1 MFQTITVL
9 GSTGSIGRQTL
20 ELVEFHGIEVYGLA
34 CHSQF
39 NLLLEQIEQ
48 FKPKIVAI
56 SDEAAA
62 KQLKEQLPSSC
73 TPKIYTGEDGVAA
86 LAAEPVDLVVA
97 AIVGMAGLNPCLKA
111 AAVGNQLALANKEA
125 LVCAG
130 NLLLAEVAAHGMEIL
145 PVDSEHWAIFD
156 CLGGKHEDLS
166 VVYLTASGGPFRGAS
181 RTDLENV
188 TLEQALNHPTW
199 SMGPKIT
206 IDSATLMNKG
216 LEMIEA
222 AYLFNVNEAQIKPVV
237 HPQSIVHSAVLW
249 QDGSCTAQLG
259 VPDMRLPIQGVL
271 SYPKKVRGLVEPF
284 DFLSASA
291 RELTFEAVDEEVFA
305 CLSLARA
312 ALRAGG
318 SHPLVLNAA
327 NEVAVWAFLRGELPF
342 LAIEACIEHCL
353 DRYAAMKDSARD
365 NYTALLELDRET
377 RVIAKEYLKKYE

>member
-1 MFQTITVL
+1 MFRKITVL

-34 CHSQF
+34 CHSQTD
-39 NLLLEQIEQ
+39 LLLQQIEKFRPQ
-48 FKPKIVAI
+48 VVAV
-56 SDEAAA
+56 SDEQAAR
-62 KQLKEQLPSSC
+62 KLREYFSGSS
-73 TPKIYTGEDGVAA
+73 TPKIYSGAEGVVA

-97 AIVGMAGLNPCLKA
+97 AIVGMAGLEPCLKA
-111 AAVGNQLALANKEA
+111 AEVGNQLALANKEA

-130 NLLLAEVAAHGMEIL
+130 ELLLEQVRAHDMFIL

-156 CLGGKHEDLS
+156 CLGDKQDELKS
-166 VVYLTASGGPFRGAS
+166 IYLTASGGPFRGAT
-181 RTDLENV
+181 RAELAQV

-199 SMGPKIT
+199 AMGPKIT

-222 AYLFNVNEAQIKPVV
+222 AYLFNVKEEEIKPIV

-271 SYPKKVRGLVEPF
+271 SYPKKVQGLVEPF
-284 DFLSASA
+284 DFLSPAN

-305 CLSLARA
+305 CLRLARS
-312 ALRAGG
+312 ALHAGG
-318 SHPLVLNAA
+318 LHPLVLNAA
-327 NEVAVWAFLRGELPF
+327 NEVAVWTFLRGDLPF

-353 DRYAAMKDSARD
+353 ERYAAAGDSARHS
-365 NYTALLELDRET
+365 YAELIELDRET

>member
-1 MFQTITVL
+1 MFQKITVL

-20 ELVEFHGIEVYGLA
+20 ELVEFHELDVYGLA
-34 CHSQF
+34 CHSQID
-39 NLLLEQIEQ
+39 LLVEQIVR
-48 FKPKIVAI
+48 FKPSVVAV
-56 SDEAAA
+56 SDEQAARE
-62 KQLKEQLPSSC
+62 LKDRLPSSHV
-73 TPKIYTGEDGVAA
+73 PEIYTGSEGIAA

-97 AIVGMAGLNPCLKA
+97 AIVGMAGLEPCLKA
-111 AAVGNQLALANKEA
+111 AEAGNQLALANKEA

-130 NLLLAEVAAHGMEIL
+130 DLLLEQVSEHRMEIL

-156 CLGGKHEDLS
+156 CLGGKRDELKS
-166 VVYLTASGGPFRGAS
+166 IYLTASGGPFRGAS
-181 RTDLENV
+181 RADLERV
-188 TLEQALNHPTW
+188 TLEEALNHPTW
-199 SMGPKIT
+199 AMGPKIT

-222 AYLFNVNEAQIKPVV
+222 AYLFRVNEDEIKPIV

-271 SYPKKVRGLVEPF
+271 SYPKKVHGPVEPF
-284 DFLSASA
+284 DFLSASS
-291 RELTFEAVDEEVFA
+291 RELTFEAVDEEVFGS
-305 CLSLARA
+305 LSLARA

-353 DRYAAMKDSARD
+353 NRYAAEEDSARHS
-365 NYTALLELDRET
+365 YAALLELDRET
-377 RVIAKEYLKKYE
+377 RVIAKEYLEKYD